1 MNKASKMEDFNKND
15 RSKIYQRFSIHG
27 NFWHTSLPELMD
39 QPNNG
44 VSTADIPSWPL
55 MEAGKICDQ
64 MKICDHYFEFN
75 LVNLLLKSWIS
86 WSQICLKNYRDS
98 KSNILCGAWCND
110 WFTQCLVWV
119 PASGILVT
127 WSGGQCGQCVPGDQ
141 GNECTSVDTVD
152 TSNRC
157 NFTFTSQCRP
167 HFIHNTESW
176 HSVTDY
182 AKKL

>member
-39 QPNNG
+39 KPNNG

-86 WSQICLKNYRDS
+86 WSQICLKNYIYSNFHMRLIHFWIRLVQLENPYS
-98 KSNILCGAWCND
+98 FLAKQFLKS
-110 WFTQCLVWV
+110 
-119 PASGILVT
+119 
-127 WSGGQCGQCVPGDQ
+127 
-141 GNECTSVDTVD
+141 
-152 TSNRC
+152 
-157 NFTFTSQCRP
+157 
-167 HFIHNTESW
+167 
-176 HSVTDY
+176 
-182 AKKL
+182 

>member
-1 MNKASKMEDFNKND
+1 MEDFNKND

-44 VSTADIPSWPL
+44 VSTAHIPSWPL

-86 WSQICLKNYRDS
+86 WSQICLKNYLFNNNCIETWEMHMP
-98 KSNILCGAWCND
+98 SNKILDMTLSCGLELWLIFLKLQEYISSIFAN
-110 WFTQCLVWV
+110 TSTELV
-119 PASGILVT
+119 
-127 WSGGQCGQCVPGDQ
+127 
-141 GNECTSVDTVD
+141 
-152 TSNRC
+152 
-157 NFTFTSQCRP
+157 
-167 HFIHNTESW
+167 
-176 HSVTDY
+176 
-182 AKKL
+182 